1 MLLFLVK
8 ICCGLLK
15 ELQFVINFIPL
26 FPDCFTTSI
35 PTWADQISTKKQVR
49 SLRVC
54 ACVCA
59 CMKLWSWLQ
68 PYVMATPWRPVT
80 FFTFIDWSDP
90 VALRWRWTFMCR
102 PMTPT
107 SHLTSISGPN
117 FHSHSRQVLSLS
129 LSLSCTCVCTAQSG
143 HNPKHIS
150 ESESGATAPQNPIWP
165 VTWSLLL
172 RYGGGGGGAKH
183 TTVWESEHRV
193 DTRVPGCCAY
203 CLGSLRCCY
212 AFRSSTTAGGWR
224 PWSPTGCSSLPRC
237 MTRTGPDTTPRHGA
251 RTQSESVCLQ
261 KMLFRKTQNMWL

>member
-1 MLLFLVK
+1 MK
-8 ICCGLLK
+8 IWCGLLK

-117 FHSHSRQVLSLS
+117 FHSHSRQVLSFS
-129 LSLSCTCVCTAQSG
+129 LSLVHVCMHS
-143 HNPKHIS
+143 
-150 ESESGATAPQNPIWP
+150 P
-165 VTWSLLL
+165 V
-172 RYGGGGGGAKH
+172 
-183 TTVWESEHRV
+183 
-193 DTRVPGCCAY
+193 
-203 CLGSLRCCY
+203 
-212 AFRSSTTAGGWR
+212 
-224 PWSPTGCSSLPRC
+224 
-237 MTRTGPDTTPRHGA
+237 
-251 RTQSESVCLQ
+251 RTQSQTHFRERVWCDGAAKSNLASYMKPVVTVWRGWGRCKSHNCVREWAPGGHPRARLLCLLPGLSP
-261 KMLFRKTQNMWL
+261 MLLCFPFQYHSRRVASLEPDRM